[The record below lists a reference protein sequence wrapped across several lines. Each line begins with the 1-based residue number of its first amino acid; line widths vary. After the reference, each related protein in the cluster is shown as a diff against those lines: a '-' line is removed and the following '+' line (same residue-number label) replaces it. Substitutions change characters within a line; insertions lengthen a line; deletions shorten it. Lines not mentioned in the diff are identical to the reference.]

1 MAERVDIHRAHP
13 PLDPKKKPFSS
24 GFATVYTL
32 LEKFKQ
38 TVGRVERN
46 EIEVAHGS
54 GGDRPWRKRVY
65 TYTHVDTR
73 VDGRMEEGWKGRV
86 SVRWSGRID
95 RITGRTTW
103 YYEDRCIL
111 SIFAMGAWALVHESP
126 RRICMIN
133 HWTSRAGT
141 TGSPDRLNE
150 RWRGSEGEGERRG
163 STVVGEMRRRVWRIM
178 SFRPR
183 NPGNLRGMEADHR
196 LARD

>member
-1 MAERVDIHRAHP
+1 MPR
-13 PLDPKKKPFSS
+13 S
-24 GFATVYTL
+24 
-32 LEKFKQ
+32 EKFKQ

-54 GGDRPWRKRVY
+54 GGDRPWRKR
-65 TYTHVDTR
+65 THTKIHAW
-73 VDGRMEEGWKGRV
+73 MEGWKKDGV
-86 SVRWSGRID
+86 AWACVGAGRID

-103 YYEDRCIL
+103 YYDDRCIL

-150 RWRGSEGEGERRG
+150 RWRGNEGTGGGGRAGREHHRWGDA
-163 STVVGEMRRRVWRIM
+163 STC
-178 SFRPR
+178 
-183 NPGNLRGMEADHR
+183 MENYEFPAT
-196 LARD
+196 